1 MDCQENKL
9 SAAERIKR
17 NEQRKA
23 EKLRNL
29 KKEWYKRNK
38 ETKKWKEIKLELHR
52 GQQLCTLGIFFK
64 FIMGSGRQCRSKWP
78 YYTHAL

>member
-17 NEQRKA
+17 NKLRKA

-29 KKEWYKRNK
+29 KNEWYKRNK
-38 ETKKWKEIKLELHR
+38 EKLKK
-52 GQQLCTLGIFFK
+52 
-64 FIMGSGRQCRSKWP
+64 
-78 YYTHAL
+78 

>member
-1 MDCQENKL
+1 
-9 SAAERIKR
+9 
-17 NEQRKA
+17 
-23 EKLRNL
+23 
-29 KKEWYKRNK
+29 
-38 ETKKWKEIKLELHR
+38 LELHR

>member
-38 ETKKWKEIKLELHR
+38 ETKK
-52 GQQLCTLGIFFK
+52 
-64 FIMGSGRQCRSKWP
+64 
-78 YYTHAL
+78 

>member
-17 NEQRKA
+17 NKLRIA

-29 KKEWYKRNK
+29 KNEWYKRNK
-38 ETKKWKEIKLELHR
+38 ENIKRKENFV
-52 GQQLCTLGIFFK
+52 FF
-64 FIMGSGRQCRSKWP
+64 S
-78 YYTHAL
+78 

>member
-17 NEQRKA
+17 NKLRKA

-29 KKEWYKRNK
+29 KNEWYKRNK
-38 ETKKWKEIKLELHR
+38 ERLKNEKKMAKESNVNGKWYKCFFYFLF
-52 GQQLCTLGIFFK
+52 IFF
-64 FIMGSGRQCRSKWP
+64 FNIFDISK
-78 YYTHAL
+78 

>member
-17 NEQRKA
+17 NKLRKA

-29 KKEWYKRNK
+29 KNEWYNFYKRNK
-38 ETKKWKEIKLELHR
+38 ERLKMKRQLLKKVMLMVSGTR
-52 GQQLCTLGIFFK
+52 VFF
-64 FIMGSGRQCRSKWP
+64 
-78 YYTHAL
+78 

>member
-17 NEQRKA
+17 NKLRIA

-29 KKEWYKRNK
+29 KNEWYKRNK
-38 ETKKWKEIKLELHR
+38 ETIKRKEN
-52 GQQLCTLGIFFK
+52 FF
-64 FIMGSGRQCRSKWP
+64 FFS
-78 YYTHAL
+78 